1 MITNSTNQG
10 HWPQVVSDDVV
21 KNMGG
26 FKGDVYKFSGQVKGR
41 TLLPLPSQADS
52 VVRAADRHDRY
63 ACSYMLPYMLYIHV
77 AVT

>member
-63 ACSYMLPYMLYIHV
+63 SCMLLYILYI
-77 AVT
+77 AVDH